1 MPTQKQFDPKKYRD
15 NPAAIAEY
23 LNSALATADLAQ
35 FVTAIGSM
43 MRAQNVLAL
52 SEETGLNR
60 ENMYK
65 MFAGHRDPKLG
76 NTMKVLA
83 SLGVQFYDP
92 ACVLGAAPTP
102 SSKIGQAAQ
111 SRASHLT
118 ATFFEWIQC
127 GRTLRLTPT
136 QDGRA
141 DSGQGSYNQW
151 GYEMIQLSNTG
162 QLLRPLVPKMHKK
175 FLASGYHPNRL

>member
-1 MPTQKQFDPKKYRD
+1 MPTKKGFDPKKYRD

-23 LNSALATADLAQ
+23 LNSALCTNVSAD
-35 FVTAIGSM
+35 FVAAIGAI

-83 SLGVQFYDP
+83 SLGVQFTIQP
-92 ACVLGAAPTP
+92 VFWAQPRPPRPKLG
-102 SSKIGQAAQ
+102 
-111 SRASHLT
+111 R
-118 ATFFEWIQC
+118 
-127 GRTLRLTPT
+127 
-136 QDGRA
+136 
-141 DSGQGSYNQW
+141 
-151 GYEMIQLSNTG
+151 
-162 QLLRPLVPKMHKK
+162 RPKAEP
-175 FLASGYHPNRL
+175 PI